1 MSVDETKPLDTDPVV
16 DWPTYIRAIA
26 AYLNDTA
33 TLVGGEWVCNVSA
46 QNTSTTLTTLNKVYT
61 VNSGSAVTLTLP
73 AVIAANVGDF
83 IEVYKLGVGNLTVTA
98 GGSNTIG
105 AGGAGTTVTNSTAG
119 EAGAANLIL
128 RCVAAGQWMV
138 KSLLGTWA

>member
-1 MSVDETKPLDTDPVV
+1 MSVDETRPLDTDPIV

-33 TLVGGEWVCNVSA
+33 TLVGGEWVCNVTA
-46 QNTSTTLTTLNKVYT
+46 QNTSVTLTTLNKAYT

-73 AVIAANVGDF
+73 EVVAANVGDF
-83 IEVYKLGVGNLTVTA
+83 IEVYKLGAGDLTVTA
-98 GGSNTIG
+98 GGSDTIG
-105 AGGAGTTVTNSTAG
+105 AGSAGTSVANTTAG
-119 EAGAANLIL
+119 EADAANLIL

>member
-33 TLVGGEWVCNVSA
+33 ILVGGEWVTSVTA
-46 QNTSTTLTTLNKVYT
+46 QNTSTTLTTLNKAYT
-61 VNSGSAVTLTLP
+61 VNAAGAVTLTLP
-73 AVIAANVGDF
+73 EVVAANVGDF
-83 IEVYKLGVGNLTVTA
+83 IEIHKLGVGNLTITA
-98 GGSNTIG
+98 GGSDTI
-105 AGGAGTTVTNSTAG
+105 A
-119 EAGAANLIL
+119 AGAAGTSIVNSTVGEAKAANIIL

-138 KSLLGTWA
+138 KSLLGTWV